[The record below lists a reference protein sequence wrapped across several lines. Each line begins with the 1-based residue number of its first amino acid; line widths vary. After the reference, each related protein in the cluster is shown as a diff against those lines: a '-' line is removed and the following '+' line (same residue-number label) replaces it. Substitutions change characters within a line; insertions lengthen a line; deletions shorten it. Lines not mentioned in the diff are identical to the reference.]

1 MNRAQKAEFIE
12 DVRGRFEAAPLVV
25 LTDFKGSTVA
35 QMDALRRSLEEAG
48 GQFQVVKNTL
58 SRIAVA
64 ETEMAPLA
72 EHFRGNVGVV
82 FAGED
87 PIAVA
92 KSFRDQVKANDK
104 LQVKAGFFEGD
115 VLDATGVAAVADLPS
130 REELLA
136 KLLQTIQEGPRQVL
150 GVIQGPARDLLYL
163 LRNYES
169 KLEDGE

>member
-1 MNRAQKAEFIE
+1 VNRAQKAEFIE

-87 PIAVA
+87 PIAIA

>member
-87 PIAVA
+87 PIAIA

>member
-1 MNRAQKAEFIE
+1 VNRAQKAEFIE